1 MRTAITLGRCTNF
14 VSLIHFFPPQISL
27 SRLFF
32 RKKKSGFLPLV
43 RLHMT
48 FIRLPGPTP
57 QKDDKGYS

>member
-1 MRTAITLGRCTNF
+1 MYKFCFIDTF
-14 VSLIHFFPPQISL
+14 FFPPQISL

-32 RKKKSGFLPLV
+32 RKKKKKSGFLPLV

-57 QKDDKGYS
+57 PPPKKKDDKGYS